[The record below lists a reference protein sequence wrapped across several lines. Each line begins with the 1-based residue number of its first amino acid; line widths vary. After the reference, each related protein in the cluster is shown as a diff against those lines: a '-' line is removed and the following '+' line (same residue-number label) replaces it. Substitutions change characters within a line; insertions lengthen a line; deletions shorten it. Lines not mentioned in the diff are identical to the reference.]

1 MKRKVVAIFLC
12 LLPLFSLISLAAPSV
27 SAPRAI
33 LVDAKSGLVLYAK
46 NEHQKAYPAS
56 TTKIMTAILALE
68 NGNLEDRVPV
78 SFNAVNSISFDS
90 SKAGLFEGEV
100 FSLRDLVY
108 ALMVCSAND
117 AANVI
122 AEHIA
127 GSIPAFVEMM
137 NQRAEEIGAKNTH
150 FVNTHGLHDENHYTT
165 AYDLA
170 ILGRHAMTLEPFLDI
185 VQTRS
190 YVLEPTDKYEEKR
203 YLNSTNHLLNP
214 TSSYYYP
221 DAIGIK
227 TGYTSDAGSCLVS
240 AAKTG
245 GATYIAVVLGAEN
258 EEGQTMSFVDSRS
271 LLSFGAA
278 ECPPV
283 TLAEEGE
290 WVQPVPI
297 SKAKGTRV
305 VGAHAAE
312 SVIAALPKGTDK
324 AAVERLEYIKT
335 DLEAPIA
342 AGTVVGKV
350 EYRYQ
355 ELKIGETYLLADTDI
370 ERRSLI
376 SAFFGAIFSSFW
388 TYGILIILAA
398 IFFVRRTRKMRVRQK
413 RRRQAELR
421 RRNKYQ

>member
-1 MKRKVVAIFLC
+1 MKRKILAIVLC
-12 LLPLFSLISLAAPSV
+12 LLPVFSLISLAAPSV
-27 SAPRAI
+27 SAPCAI
-33 LVDAKSGLVLYAK
+33 LVEAKSGLVLYAK

-68 NGNLEDRVPV
+68 KGNLDDMVPV

-137 NQRAEEIGAKNTH
+137 NQRAAELGAKNTH
-150 FVNTHGLHDENHYTT
+150 FVNTHGLHDGNHYTT

-170 ILGRHAMTLEPFLDI
+170 LFGRHAMTLEPFPDI

-190 YVLEPTDKYEEKR
+190 YVLEPTEKYEEKR

-214 TSSYYYP
+214 TSPYYYA
-221 DAIGIK
+221 DAIGVK

-240 AAKTG
+240 AAETEG
-245 GATYIAVVLGAEN
+245 VTYIAVVLGAES
-258 EEGQTMSFVDSRS
+258 EDGQVMSFVDSKT
-271 LLSFGAA
+271 LLSFGAK

-283 TLAEEGE
+283 TLAESGE

-297 SKAKGTRV
+297 QKAKGTRV

-312 SVIAALPKGTDK
+312 SVVVALPQGADK
-324 AAVERLEYIKT
+324 AAIEKLEYIKT
-335 DLEAPIA
+335 DLEAPIE
-342 AGTVVGKV
+342 AGAVVGKV

-355 ELKIGETYLLADTDI
+355 GLTIGETYLLADTDV

-376 SAFFGAIFSSFW
+376 SAFFGTIFSSFW
-388 TYGILIILAA
+388 TYGILVILVAV
-398 IFFVRRTRKMRVRQK
+398 FLTRGTKKMRARQK